1 LSDTPITGIIK
12 YVRPLA
18 ADEDLAKTISI
29 MRANQV
35 HALPVTQ
42 NGRIIGLVHEADILS
57 HTSDGQGSNT
67 PISSIITS
75 EPACAN
81 IYMSVK
87 QALDILKNNKLD
99 VLPVI
104 DEFGSYRGLVTRS
117 DLLAAEM
124 DIMTPAMVGGLAT
137 PIGVHLT
144 TGAASAGAGFSGLF
158 LTGLSLLL
166 IFEAGRAAIL
176 LFAMLSD
183 WLLSTNLVVQLQSTP
198 TGSLSTRAVL
208 GPDFL
213 HYLSLVVTLLLL
225 RLSPLSGYHGAEHQV
240 VHTIES
246 GERLIPE
253 IVSRMPRPHPRCGTN
268 LMIALATFA
277 AITSMFGTS
286 LGVFLAVAVVILG
299 WRKIGYYAQ
308 QYITTKKPSPRQL
321 QSGIKAGEELL
332 AKFRREPNK
341 QPDGL
346 SRIWHMGMIQ
356 VLTGYTVGILID
368 LLFSKIVGLPPIF
381 GL

>member
-1 LSDTPITGIIK
+1 
-12 YVRPLA
+12 
-18 ADEDLAKTISI
+18 
-29 MRANQV
+29 
-35 HALPVTQ
+35 
-42 NGRIIGLVHEADILS
+42 
-57 HTSDGQGSNT
+57 
-67 PISSIITS
+67 
-75 EPACAN
+75 
-81 IYMSVK
+81 
-87 QALDILKNNKLD
+87 
-99 VLPVI
+99 
-104 DEFGSYRGLVTRS
+104 
-117 DLLAAEM
+117 
-124 DIMTPAMVGGLAT
+124 
-137 PIGVHLT
+137 
-144 TGAASAGAGFSGLF
+144 
-158 LTGLSLLL
+158 
-166 IFEAGRAAIL
+166 
-176 LFAMLSD
+176 
-183 WLLSTNLVVQLQSTP
+183 LSTNLVVQLQSTP

-308 QYITTKKPSPRQL
+308 LYITTKKPSPRQL